1 MLYGIKLVCSYL
13 LGTDIAGRN
22 LMVLPDDA
30 FIVSYPRSGNTW
42 TRFLIA
48 NLMHPDRDVTFA
60 NIESLIPDATA
71 LSNKALKRV
80 PRPRLIKSHEYFEPR
95 FRKVVYLVRDPRD
108 VALSLYDFRRK
119 CRSVEDTCPIE
130 RYVSERFVPGDLD
143 ISWGEHVG
151 SWLATRTNHPGF
163 LLVRYEDLQQD
174 TSRELR
180 RMANLL
186 GVAASS
192 RSADTGG
199 RKECCKSSARGS
211 EKLEHETMDH
221 DQGKA
226 RRCALYSPGSCG
238 FLETETPPILGRPDR
253 VYLGRSHE
261 QPRVRDECPARRQ
274 PACRYGLRRRRRPL
288 ATAVGSTAP
297 ARLK

>member
-1 MLYGIKLVCSYL
+1 VLYGIKLVGSYL

-48 NLMHPDRDVTFA
+48 NLMHPNGGVTFA

-119 CRSVEDTCPIE
+119 CRSVADTCPIE
-130 RYVSERFVPGDLD
+130 QYVSERFVPGDLD
-143 ISWGEHVG
+143 VPWGEHVG
-151 SWLATRTNHPGF
+151 SWLGTRTSHPGF

-180 RMANLL
+180 RMANHL
-186 GVAASS
+186 GLAASAAALTQAVEK
-192 RSADTGG
+192 SAAN
-199 RKECCKSSARGS
+199 RLRAA
-211 EKLEHETMDH
+211 EKAEHEQWITTR
-221 DQGKA
+221 G
-226 RRCALYSPGSCG
+226 RRADVPFIAQAVVGSWRQRLPQPSVALIESAWGDLMNNLGYQTS
-238 FLETETPPILGRPDR
+238 TPPAANLHA
-253 VYLGRSHE
+253 V
-261 QPRVRDECPARRQ
+261 
-274 PACRYGLRRRRRPL
+274 
-288 ATAVGSTAP
+288 TA
-297 ARLK
+297 